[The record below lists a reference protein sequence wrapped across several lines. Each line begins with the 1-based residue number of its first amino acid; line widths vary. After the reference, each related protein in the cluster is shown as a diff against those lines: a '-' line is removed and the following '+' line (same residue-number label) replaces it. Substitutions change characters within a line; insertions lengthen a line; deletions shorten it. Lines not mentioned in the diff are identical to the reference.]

1 MNASVPLRLAPVRSI
16 AAGVLP
22 GVLLGAAFAASAGGA
37 VTAAEAAPAAP
48 AQIAQVTVVRA
59 ANACF
64 SASIRVTGFLV
75 PREQA
80 VLTLDAP
87 GLRVTEVLAGEGDKV
102 TAGQTLVRLARAA
115 ADAPE
120 AASARNITALRAPA
134 AGVVTRST
142 AVVGATAPAGPSEPL
157 FQIAIDG
164 EIELEAE
171 VPSIHVPELASG
183 QAARVE
189 VEGRELSGR
198 LRLVP
203 AAIDRRTQL
212 GRARISLERDPTL
225 RVGTFARATIEASRS
240 CGVSVPGSAVLYR
253 TGGASVLVVR
263 DDVVETRLVQV
274 GLHSDTETEIREG
287 LHLGDLVIANAGSS
301 LRDGD
306 KVRPVVSDTA
316 R

>member
-1 MNASVPLRLAPVRSI
+1 MNVSVPLRLAPVRAF
-16 AAGVLP
+16 AA
-22 GVLLGAAFAASAGGA
+22 GVLLGAVSAANAGSAA
-37 VTAAEAAPAAP
+37 VAAEPSATPAAP

-64 SASIRVTGFLV
+64 SAIIRVTGFLV
-75 PREQA
+75 AREQA
-80 VLTLDAP
+80 VVTLDAP
-87 GLRVTEVLAGEGDKV
+87 GLRVTEVLASEGDKV

-120 AASARNITALRAPA
+120 AAGARNITGLRAPA

-157 FQIAIDG
+157 FLIAVDG
-164 EIELEAE
+164 EVELEAE
-171 VPSIHVPELASG
+171 VPSIHVPELTSG
-183 QAARVE
+183 QPARIE
-189 VEGRELSGR
+189 IEGRELSGR

-212 GRARISLERDPTL
+212 GRARLSLDRDPAL
-225 RVGTFARATIEASRS
+225 RLGTFARASIEANRS
-240 CGVSVPGSAVLYR
+240 CGISVPGSAVHYR
-253 TGGASVLVVR
+253 TGGASVQVVR
-263 DDVVETRLVQV
+263 NDVVETRLVQV
-274 GLHSDTETEIREG
+274 GLHSDTDTEIREG
-287 LHLGDLVIANAGSS
+287 LQAGDLVVANAGSS

-306 KVRPVVSDTA
+306 KVRPVVADTA

>member
-1 MNASVPLRLAPVRSI
+1 MNLPVRATATGVLVGLAV
-16 AAGVLP
+16 AAGTGISV
-22 GVLLGAAFAASAGGA
+22 A
-37 VTAAEAAPAAP
+37 TAEPAPAAP

-64 SASIRVTGFLV
+64 SAIIRVTGFLV
-75 PREQA
+75 AREQA
-80 VLTLDAP
+80 VVTLDVP
-87 GLRVTEVLAGEGDKV
+87 GLRVTEVLASEGDKV

-120 AASARNITALRAPA
+120 AAGARNVTGLRAPA

-157 FQIAIDG
+157 FLIAVDG
-164 EIELEAE
+164 EVELEAE

-183 QAARVE
+183 QPARIE

-212 GRARISLERDPTL
+212 GRARLSLERDPTL
-225 RVGTFARATIEASRS
+225 RMGTLARATIEATRR
-240 CGVSVPGSAVLYR
+240 CGVSIPGSAVLYR
-253 TGGASVLVVR
+253 TGGASVLVVH

-274 GLHSDTETEIREG
+274 GLHSDTDTEIREG
-287 LHLGDLVIANAGSS
+287 LHVGDLVIANAGIS

-306 KVRPVVSDTA
+306 KVRPVVTDTA

>member
-1 MNASVPLRLAPVRSI
+1 MNLPVRATATGVLVGLAV
-16 AAGVLP
+16 AAGTGISV
-22 GVLLGAAFAASAGGA
+22 A
-37 VTAAEAAPAAP
+37 TAEPAPAAP

-64 SASIRVTGFLV
+64 SAIIRVTGFLV
-75 PREQA
+75 AREQA
-80 VLTLDAP
+80 VVTLDVP
-87 GLRVTEVLAGEGDKV
+87 GLRVTEVLASEGDKV

-120 AASARNITALRAPA
+120 AAGARNVTGLRAPA

-157 FQIAIDG
+157 FLIAVDG
-164 EIELEAE
+164 EVELEAE

-183 QAARVE
+183 QTARIE

-212 GRARISLERDPTL
+212 GRARLSLDRDPALRGVQRISL
-225 RVGTFARATIEASRS
+225 VATK
-240 CGVSVPGSAVLYR
+240 PSA
-253 TGGASVLVVR
+253 T
-263 DDVVETRLVQV
+263 
-274 GLHSDTETEIREG
+274 
-287 LHLGDLVIANAGSS
+287 
-301 LRDGD
+301 
-306 KVRPVVSDTA
+306 
-316 R
+316 